1 MQPLCNHNAT
11 SMQPL
16 RNHYATTLCNHSATT
31 MQPVQSRPSIRNLQN
46 SVRYW
51 NFFKILVPTQSDS
64 GLWNFLKL
72 ISKMNWYTI
81 VQINFS
87 IKIEKFTGPCVCGWR
102 LYLPSSPPVRA
113 PSCNARAFTPT
124 NLVGKAPGSL
134 LLFESLLKMSNG
146 SGCWYN
152 GLVPNNGS
160 GCWYNV
166 YIFISA
172 LAWDLCIYM
181 HRESGSQVG
190 PCI

>member
-46 SVRYW
+46 SLRYW

-113 PSCNARAFTPT
+113 PSCNARAFIPT
-124 NLVGKAPGSL
+124 NLVGKA
-134 LLFESLLKMSNG
+134 F
-146 SGCWYN
+146 SGYSQ
-152 GLVPNNGS
+152 GLVNNNKDLNQLLGRRTPWAEEVGNLRNRFQASDS
-160 GCWYNV
+160 GEN
-166 YIFISA
+166 
-172 LAWDLCIYM
+172 
-181 HRESGSQVG
+181 H
-190 PCI
+190 